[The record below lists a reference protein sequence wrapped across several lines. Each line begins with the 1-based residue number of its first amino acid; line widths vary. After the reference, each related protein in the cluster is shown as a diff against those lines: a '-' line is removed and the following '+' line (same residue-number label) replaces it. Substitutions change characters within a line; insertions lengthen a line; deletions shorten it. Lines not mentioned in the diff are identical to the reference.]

1 MEELSTTAKFTC
13 PFCGSKRIRRSHRHV
28 FVDRVFLPFLKRRP
42 FRCMDCSKR
51 FYSPKSTDSPKP
63 TDPRPARLAAVMSD
77 PPRVKPPQD
86 QPSPKPNVPVI
97 LSTVERRGF
106 SRVPCQIPARI
117 VAGSGTSMTGVL
129 TDVSLKGCFVE
140 TRDSI
145 PVGNEIELSLTVK
158 EGPQSRA
165 LVRRS
170 LPARGIGIE
179 FTFMTAPNF
188 RRLQRIARNS
198 VRLNVRP

>member
-1 MEELSTTAKFTC
+1 MEKLSQTAEFTC
-13 PFCGSKRIRRSHRHV
+13 PFCGGKRVRRSHRHV
-28 FVDRVFLPFLKRRP
+28 FVERVFLPFLKRRP

-51 FYSPKSTDSPKP
+51 FYSPKPI
-63 TDPRPARLAAVMSD
+63 DPRPSRLAAVLSE
-77 PPRVKPPQD
+77 PPKVKPPEH
-86 QPSPKPNVPVI
+86 QPSPKA
-97 LSTVERRGF
+97 TVAMPSSPLERRGF

-117 VAGSGTSMTGVL
+117 VAGSGASLTGVL
-129 TDVSLKGCFVE
+129 TDISLKGCFLE

-145 PVGNEIELSLTVK
+145 PVGNEIELSLAVK

-170 LPARGIGIE
+170 LPAKGIGIE
-179 FTFMTAPNF
+179 FTSMTTPNF
-188 RRLQRIARNS
+188 RKLQRIARNS